1 MKQFLFFSL
10 LFLTAITNAQTN
22 LVKNGGFENEL
33 TNWRGEESA
42 TLSSYIKNAG
52 KNSAMINQF
61 TGAEWKALDQV
72 VYIPKNT
79 YAVECSVW
87 MKSDG
92 IETQKEVYK
101 TGEMIAEFTNS
112 ADKQIF
118 SEAVAQLT
126 GTTDWVN
133 YKKTFKITPD
143 VKKLRIMLALANTN
157 GAVFFDDVKAVALTE
172 EEYFKLNPIVTVA
185 EGQKTKH
192 FSNGNF
198 ENNLSSWSGSGL
210 ISTDTK
216 EGNAAAELVLE
227 TAEWKSID
235 QLAEINDG
243 DKTIEISGWLKAKN
257 ILQGKDPWN
266 TGVLFVKFEKDDTT
280 TASEDQVIGTITGN
294 TDWTF
299 FKKSFPIPK
308 TATKYRIM
316 IAMSVCTGTLLA
328 DDIQVK
334 LSKN

>member
-10 LFLTAITNAQTN
+10 LFITTITNAQIN
-22 LVKNGGFENEL
+22 LIKNGGFENEL
-33 TNWRGEESA
+33 INWRGEEMAS
-42 TLSSYIKNAG
+42 LSSYIKKTG

-61 TGAEWKALDQV
+61 VGAEWKALDQTI
-72 VYIPKNT
+72 YIPKNT

-92 IETQKEVYK
+92 IEEQKENYK
-101 TGEMIAEFTNS
+101 SGEMIAEFTNS
-112 ADKQIF
+112 SDKQLF
-118 SEAVAQLT
+118 SEPVTQIK

-133 YKKTFKITPD
+133 YKKTFKITAD
-143 VKKLRIMLALANTN
+143 VKKLRIMLALAQTN
-157 GAVFFDDVKAVALTE
+157 GTVFFDDVQVIALTE
-172 EEYFKLNPIVTVA
+172 EEYFKLNPIITVA
-185 EGQKTKH
+185 EGQKIKQ

-198 ENNLSSWSGSGL
+198 EENLSSWNGFGL
-210 ISTDTK
+210 ISTDSK
-216 EGNAAAELVLE
+216 EGNTAAEIISE
-227 TAEWKSID
+227 TAEWRSID

-257 ILQGKDPWN
+257 IIQGKDPWN
-266 TGVLFVKFEKDDTT
+266 TGLLFIKFEKDDTT
-280 TASEDQVIGTITGN
+280 QASEDQVIGTITGN
-294 TDWTF
+294 TDWIL

-334 LSKN
+334 LSN